1 MRIVH
6 PDGTW
11 LVNKCQFPMAD
22 PTQQVLLEPGEVTC
36 VKLSDWLKMQ
46 MAAGLFEQV
55 QSPLASTPTQAARV
69 VASIKRPASQ

>member
-11 LVNKCQFPMAD
+11 LVNKCRFPMAD
-22 PTQQVLLEPGEVTC
+22 PTQNVLLEPGEVTC

-46 MAAGLFEQV
+46 TAAGLFEQV
-55 QSPLASTPTQAARV
+55 QSP
-69 VASIKRPASQ
+69 VAPAQPRPVPVKRPT